1 MSLATSIAK
10 NKGTSP
16 IMVRPQLADVKI
28 LLIEGHPALREAV
41 IKYLSYQGA
50 EVRSYSNPDDAS
62 AGIDFCPDIL
72 LCEIT
77 IPAQSAFLL
86 LKNLRHSVNRTDF
99 KISAVGLCGLSS
111 SATERRALSAGFDA
125 VLRKP
130 FGPAELLQLL
140 SRLLLR

>member
-1 MSLATSIAK
+1 MMI
-10 NKGTSP
+10 
-16 IMVRPQLADVKI
+16 RPQLADVRI

-41 IKYLSYQGA
+41 TKYLSYQGA

-62 AGIDFCPDIL
+62 AGIDFCPQIL

-77 IPAQSAFLL
+77 IPAEGAFLL

-111 SATERRALSAGFDA
+111 SADQRKILSAGFNA
-125 VLRKP
+125 VLQKP
-130 FGPAELLQLL
+130 FGPPELLQLL

>member
-1 MSLATSIAK
+1 M
-10 NKGTSP
+10 
-16 IMVRPQLADVKI
+16 MVRPRLADIKI
-28 LLIEGHPALREAV
+28 LVIEAHPALREAV
-41 IKYLSYQGA
+41 TKYLSYQGA

-62 AGIDFCPDIL
+62 AGIDFCPHIL

-86 LKNLRHSVNRTDF
+86 LKNLRRSVNRTEF
-99 KISAVGLCGLSS
+99 KILAVGMFGLSS
-111 SATERRALSAGFDA
+111 SAAERSALSAGFDA
-125 VLRKP
+125 VLQKP

>member
-1 MSLATSIAK
+1 M
-10 NKGTSP
+10 
-16 IMVRPQLADVKI
+16 MVRPRLADIKI
-28 LLIEGHPALREAV
+28 LLIEAHPALREAV
-41 IKYLSYQGA
+41 TKYLSYQGA

-62 AGIDFCPDIL
+62 AGIDFCPNIL

-86 LKNLRHSVNRTDF
+86 LKNLRRSVNRTDF
-99 KISAVGLCGLSS
+99 KILAVGLFGLSS
-111 SATERRALSAGFDA
+111 SAERSALSVGFDA
-125 VLRKP
+125 VLQKP

>member
-1 MSLATSIAK
+1 M
-10 NKGTSP
+10 
-16 IMVRPQLADVKI
+16 MVRPRLADIKI
-28 LLIEGHPALREAV
+28 LLIEAHPALREAV
-41 IKYLSYQGA
+41 TKYLSYQGA

-62 AGIDFCPDIL
+62 AGIDFCPHIL

-86 LKNLRHSVNRTDF
+86 LKNLRRSVDRTDF
-99 KISAVGLCGLSS
+99 KILAVGLFGLGS
-111 SATERRALSAGFDA
+111 SAERSALSAGFDA
-125 VLRKP
+125 VLQKP